1 MHEVRLEFLQGGD
14 LGFESGI
21 GFGSVRKFARGEVQL
36 FGGSGFKVWDGKD
49 LVATRISGWACR
61 MDLGDD
67 GNG

>member
-36 FGGSGFKVWDGKD
+36 FGGVW
-49 LVATRISGWACR
+49 V
-61 MDLGDD
+61 
-67 GNG
+67 